1 MFERLSNLFRNRQ
14 PGVDENRRIF
24 VLLHGLLMAFA
35 AYAILTGLSGTLR
48 IGSFV
53 VIGLAA
59 LFQGFIYLLPEGYI
73 ANPHQQRR
81 LIVLGV
87 LITAGWLFPLSLDA
101 EPLAWVLIVAI
112 LVTPLIVQR
121 VTVWIACTVLAITTV
136 VIGRQVGWLG
146 AEGIWET
153 EFLVVQLCLVVWLI
167 FAFLFDNLRL
177 LANLRKQLEY
187 EQTRARVLSDL
198 ASRFLAAEGARDVFI
213 GVSQALD
220 EILRGADCLMIR
232 IDPLQEVGT
241 VIAASETVADRQDT
255 TIPMG
260 EDSPLQTALHS
271 GAALS
276 LLEGASEDS
285 TGDSTSGD
293 SRESTGDSTMTLAIT
308 ANSGLGAPLMISC
321 KTALRILDPETLAL
335 IEKVADA
342 AVRTILNVEFL
353 NVTREKA
360 QTDPLTSL
368 PNRRSFQSNLRR
380 EFDRAERHQRPLS
393 LLMIDLDFLKSINDE
408 YGHPVGDSVIRTAAQ
423 KIVSASRYSD
433 YQASRYGGE
442 EFAVI
447 LPETDLEGAIAA
459 GERICQEIAET
470 RLPNVRQF
478 TASVGA
484 ACYPVNAS
492 SQDTLVEAADEAL
505 YVAKR
510 SGRNQVVASDTHTL
524 V

>member
-1 MFERLSNLFRNRQ
+1 MFDRLSTLFRKDQ
-14 PGVDENRRIF
+14 PAEDENRRIF

-35 AYAILTGLSGTLR
+35 AYAILTGLSGTFR
-48 IGSFV
+48 VGSFV

-59 LFQGFIYLLPEGYI
+59 LFQGLIYVLPDGYM
-73 ANPHQQRR
+73 ANRHQQRR

-101 EPLAWVLIVAI
+101 EPVVWVLIVAI
-112 LVTPLIVQR
+112 LVTPLIIQR
-121 VTVWIACTVLAITTV
+121 VTVWIACTAVAIATV
-136 VIGRQVGWLG
+136 VIGREAGWLR
-146 AEGIWET
+146 AAVMWET
-153 EFLVVQLCLVVWLI
+153 EFLVVQLFLVVWLI
-167 FAFLFDNLRL
+167 FAFLFDSLKL
-177 LANLRKQLEY
+177 LANLKKQLQHERT
-187 EQTRARVLSDL
+187 QARVLSDL
-198 ASRFLAAEGARDVFI
+198 SSRFLAAEDAHDVFL
-213 GVSQALD
+213 GVTQALD
-220 EILRGADCLMIR
+220 EILGGAECLMIR
-232 IDPLQEVGT
+232 VNPLEEVGT
-241 VIAASETVADRQDT
+241 VIAASESLADQKDT
-255 TIPMG
+255 TIAMG
-260 EDSPLQTALHS
+260 ENSPLQDALNS
-271 GAALS
+271 GEVLS
-276 LLEGASEDS
+276 LLES
-285 TGDSTSGD
+285 TDGDA
-293 SRESTGDSTMTLAIT
+293 TMSLAIT
-308 ANSGLGAPLMISC
+308 ANSGLGAPLLISC
-321 KTALRILDPETLAL
+321 RTALRILDPEILAL

-342 AVRTILNVEFL
+342 AARTIRNVEFL

-360 QTDPLTSL
+360 QTDALTSL
-368 PNRRSFQSNLRR
+368 PNRRSFQTNLRR
-380 EFDRAERHQRPLS
+380 EFERAERHQRPLS

-459 GERICQEIAET
+459 GERICQEISST

-492 SQDTLVEAADEAL
+492 SQESLVEAADEAL

-510 SGRNQVVASDTHTL
+510 TGRNQVIASDTHTL

>member
-1 MFERLSNLFRNRQ
+1 MFDRLSSLFRSRRAAE
-14 PGVDENRRIF
+14 DENRRVF

-35 AYAILTGLSGTLR
+35 AYAILTGLSGSLR
-48 IGSFV
+48 VGSFV

-59 LFQGFIYLLPEGYI
+59 LFQGLIYVLPEGYI
-73 ANPHQQRR
+73 ANRRQQQR

-101 EPLAWVLIVAI
+101 EPIAWVLIVAI

-121 VTVWIACTVLAITTV
+121 VTVWIACTAVAIATV
-136 VIGRQVGWLG
+136 VIGREAGWLR
-146 AEGIWET
+146 AAVLWET
-153 EFLVVQLCLVVWLI
+153 EFLVIQLFLVVWLI
-167 FAFLFDNLRL
+167 FAFLFDSLKL
-177 LANLRKQLEY
+177 LANLKKQLQHEKT
-187 EQTRARVLSDL
+187 QARVLSEL
-198 ASRFLAAEGARDVFI
+198 ASRFLAAEDASDVFL
-213 GVSQALD
+213 GVSEALD
-220 EILRGADCLMIR
+220 EILRGAGCLMIR
-232 IDPLQEVGT
+232 VDPLQEVAT
-241 VIAASETVADRQDT
+241 VIAASESLADQQDT
-255 TIPMG
+255 EIAMG
-260 EDSPLQTALHS
+260 EDSPLHNALKS
-271 GAALS
+271 GMVLS
-276 LLEGASEDS
+276 LLEGTSEDP
-285 TGDSTSGD
+285 
-293 SRESTGDSTMTLAIT
+293 TMSLAIT
-308 ANSGLGAPLMISC
+308 ANSGLGAPLIISC
-321 KTALRILDPETLAL
+321 RTALRILDPETLTL

-342 AVRTILNVEFL
+342 AARTIRNVEFL

-368 PNRRSFQSNLRR
+368 PNRRSFQTNLRR
-380 EFDRAERHQRPLS
+380 EFERAERHQRPLS

-459 GERICQEIAET
+459 GERICEEIAST

-492 SQDTLVEAADEAL
+492 SEESLVESADEAL

-510 SGRNQVVASDTHTL
+510 TGRNQVVASDTHTL